1 MAGQPDDSNVIPG
14 DGPGAGYVKLSGIIA
29 LAAYLL
35 SLNLF
40 IIWQLHALWPSC
52 DLDLQ
57 AQPST
62 SSTPTTPPADTHRTG
77 KPDAVTEGSAGQSSP
92 LKVDRLDPTSGSTAG
107 GESVTLGG
115 TGFKAGATVHF
126 ANAPALEVAVASPSK
141 ITAITPAHAAEK
153 VDVKVTNPGGSSD
166 TLRGGYAYGTATVQ
180 GQTTA
185 NPAPIVK
192 VTSISP
198 KSGDIAGGTPVEITG
213 EGFLE
218 NPTVTIGESPAAEV
232 QTKSTTLII
241 AKTPAHA
248 AGAADVIVTN
258 QDKSS
263 GKLLA
268 GYIYEACLAQC
279 RSRLLLLVLLA
290 GALGG
295 CFHALRS
302 LWMFVGNRSLKQSWV
317 LMYLFLPINGA
328 ALAFIFFIIISAG
341 SGFFSEPKNSNS
353 CFWIIG
359 IAALVGMFSQQA
371 AEKLKKIAESL
382 FTTVPPKA
390 DQLPGGSQNSR
401 GLSVTSIEPAHGPVN
416 GGTTVKITGTG
427 FTDKSSVTFGGAA
440 GINFTFASSSL
451 ISVDTPPGNQA
462 GPVDVT
468 VSDSGS
474 TANAVKP
481 AGYNYN

>member
-1 MAGQPDDSNVIPG
+1 MAGQPDDSNVTPG
-14 DGPGAGYVKLSGIIA
+14 DGPGAGYVKLPGIIA

-35 SLNLF
+35 FLNLF
-40 IIWQLHALWPSC
+40 ILWQLQALWPSC
-52 DLDLQ
+52 EIDVQ
-57 AQPST
+57 AQPSAT
-62 SSTPTTPPADTHRTG
+62 STPTTPPSDTHRTG
-77 KPDAVTEGSAGQSSP
+77 KPDAVTGGSAGQSSA
-92 LKVDRLDPTSGSTAG
+92 LKVDRLDPTSGSTTG
-107 GESVTLGG
+107 GESVTVGG

-126 ANAPALEVAVASPSK
+126 ANAPALKVAVASPSK
-141 ITAITPAHAAEK
+141 ITAITPAHAAAEK
-153 VDVKVTNPGGSSD
+153 VDVKVTNQDGSSD
-166 TLRGGYAYGTATVQ
+166 TLRGGYSYGAATVQ

-185 NPAPIVK
+185 NPAVTVK

-218 NPTVTIGESPAAEV
+218 NPTVTIGESPATEV
-232 QTKSTTLII
+232 QTKSTTLIV

-263 GKLLA
+263 DKLLA
-268 GYIYEACLAQC
+268 GYVYDACLAKC

-302 LWMFVGNRSLKQSWV
+302 LWMFVGNCSLKQSWA
-317 LMYLFLPINGA
+317 LMYLFLPVNGA
-328 ALAFIFFIIISAG
+328 ALAFIFFIVISAG
-341 SGFFSEPKNSNS
+341 SGFFTQPKSSNS

-382 FTTVPPKA
+382 FTPVPPTTG
-390 DQLPGGSQNSR
+390 QLPGGGQPSG
-401 GLSVTSIEPAHGPVN
+401 GLSVTSIKPPHGSVGTPVE
-416 GGTTVKITGTG
+416 ITGTG
-427 FTDKSSVTFGGAA
+427 FTDKTTVTFGSAA
-440 GINFTFASSSL
+440 GDNIKFVSSSS
-451 ISVDTPPGNQA
+451 ISVNAPAGNQP

-468 VSDSGS
+468 VTDPGS
-474 TANAVKP
+474 TAKAVKP
-481 AGYNYN
+481 AGYTYD